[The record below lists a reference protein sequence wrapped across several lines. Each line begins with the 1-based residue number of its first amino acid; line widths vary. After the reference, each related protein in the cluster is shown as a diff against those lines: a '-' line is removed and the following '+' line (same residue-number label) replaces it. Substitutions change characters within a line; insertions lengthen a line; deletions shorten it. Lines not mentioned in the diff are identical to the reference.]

1 MKTFPFALLHL
12 RKPSTLLGSRRV
24 RTNEARRAAMLCFD
38 YGVRLPRQN
47 PKCFFMMGTAPLCHH
62 SVKFVLK
69 HDRSGKLFRFAPLQ
83 GPTFR
88 GARAATLD
96 RRKRAQL
103 PDSVVVLTNE
113 GALLVRSDAFL
124 HVLRRLGGGWR
135 TLASVISVIPRPLR
149 DAAYDFIA
157 RVRYRVFG
165 TREDSC
171 PVMAPDLR
179 ARFDP

>member
-1 MKTFPFALLHL
+1 MKC
-12 RKPSTLLGSRRV
+12 
-24 RTNEARRAAMLCFD
+24 AAATCYASIIVSSPAPQPEMLFYDGHC
-38 YGVRLPRQN
+38 
-47 PKCFFMMGTAPLCHH
+47 ALCHR

-69 HDRSGKLFRFAPLQ
+69 HDRSGKLCRFAPLQ
-83 GPTFR
+83 GPTFE
-88 GARAATLD
+88 ARVPAE
-96 RRKRAQL
+96 KRAGL
-103 PDSVVVLTNE
+103 PDSVVVLTND

-124 HVLRRLGGGWR
+124 HVLLRLGGGWR
-135 TLASVISVIPRPLR
+135 SLAAVISVIPRAVR